1 MAAVL
6 REDPERWRAAG
17 RACRLPAVETALLE
31 TQLAPAGAAPAV
43 PLVEVSPEEQHRRLL
58 GAVTDVLL
66 EAGDARPAVLV
77 FEDVHWADPT
87 TLELLER
94 LVRELATEPVLVLV
108 TLRPELVPAW
118 ASLSFADVVTL
129 DRLAAPELEA
139 LVGGLLD
146 GATPPR
152 RAGVRDRRPQ

>member
-1 MAAVL
+1 MEA
-6 REDPERWRAAG
+6 
-17 RACRLPAVETALLE
+17 ALLE
-31 TQLAPAGAAPAV
+31 TQLAPAGAAPAE
-43 PLVEVSPEEQHRRLL
+43 PPVEVSPEEQHRRLL

-108 TLRPELVPAW
+108 TLRPELMPAW
-118 ASLSFADVVTL
+118 ASRSPT
-129 DRLAAPELEA
+129 
-139 LVGGLLD
+139 
-146 GATPPR
+146 R
-152 RAGVRDRRPQ
+152 RS